1 MKAAS
6 PMKAASATAQ
16 IDIAVESP
24 SWDVA
29 GDLEP
34 MISAAIQAGLSE
46 SGIAIMPGAEI
57 SIMLCDDALIRTVNK
72 QWRGIDEPTNVLSF
86 PAVPPARL
94 KSSPMLGD
102 IVIAFETVAREAQ
115 AEDKPFADHI
125 AHLTIHGLLHLL
137 GFDHETTHDA
147 EIMEACEVRAL
158 ARLGL
163 ADPYA
168 NGELQ
173 DK

>member
-1 MKAAS
+1 MTSGTVA
-6 PMKAASATAQ
+6 PE

-24 SWDVA
+24 LWDAVA
-29 GDLEP
+29 GLEP
-34 MISAAIQAGLSE
+34 MINAAIEAGLSE
-46 SGIAIMPGAEI
+46 AAIAVMPGAEI
-57 SIMLCDDALIRTVNK
+57 SVMLCDDARIRSVNK
-72 QWRGIDEPTNVLSF
+72 QWRGIDKPTNVLSF

-102 IVIAFETVAREAQ
+102 IVMAFETVEREAQ
-115 AEDKPFADHI
+115 ADHKPLADHI
-125 AHLTIHGLLHLL
+125 THLTIHGLLHLL
-137 GFDHETTHDA
+137 GFDHETAAEA

-158 ARLGL
+158 ARLGI